1 MGFSHG
7 GPHPTGA
14 TLARWQRRGL
24 RAWWRGV
31 ALAAVMVTLPVLP
44 WTDGAQ
50 AQEGGAPPAPAVTV
64 ARPVVRDVVEWSS
77 FIGRFEAVDSV
88 DLRARV
94 TGYLDSVRVPDGA
107 VVRQGDVL
115 FTIDSRTY
123 DTALRQA
130 EADLASAVAKRD
142 FAVADLARADE
153 LRRTNTIATQV
164 ADQRRQV
171 LQSARAEVD
180 GAQAAL
186 ARARLDMGFTEVRAP
201 ISGRLSRRLVSPG
214 ALINANETVLA
225 NIVSTDPIQFYFDV
239 DERAYLAA
247 LAGRTGE
254 ARAGAVRVA
263 GRDEA
268 GGGAPGG
275 AGPAVSPP
283 AVSPGAA
290 AEDGDRPKVFVT
302 LTDTAVER
310 EGVLDFLDNRL
321 DGNSG
326 TLRGR
331 ALLRNRDQ
339 ALLPGMFGRVRLP
352 SGPEHRAV
360 LIPDEALS
368 SDQDRRIVYVVGE
381 GNKVAARPVRTG
393 PLVDG
398 YRVVRDGLSGG
409 ETIAINGLARVRP
422 GAVVAP
428 RLVELPPRRGEDAPQ
443 RSAAR

>member
-1 MGFSHG
+1 MMWRGMGFSHG
-7 GPHPTGA
+7 GPRPTGA

-24 RAWWRGV
+24 RAWWRSA
-31 ALAAVMVTLPVLP
+31 ALAAVILTLPVLP
-44 WTDGAQ
+44 WTDAAR

-94 TGYLDSVRVPDGA
+94 TGYLDAVRVPDGA

-115 FTIDSRTY
+115 FTIDARTY

-225 NIVSTDPIQFYFDV
+225 NIVSADPIQFYFDV
-239 DERAYLAA
+239 DERAFLQA
-247 LAGRTGE
+247 LSGRSGE
-254 ARAGAVRVA
+254 ARV
-263 GRDEA
+263 A
-268 GGGAPGG
+268 GGG
-275 AGPAVSPP
+275 
-283 AVSPGAA
+283 
-290 AEDGDRPKVFVT
+290 DTRPKVFVT
-302 LTDTAVER
+302 LTDAAVER

-331 ALLRNRDQ
+331 AVMRNPDG

-381 GNKVAARPVRTG
+381 GNKVTARPVRTG

-398 YRVVRDGLSGG
+398 YRVVRDGLTGT